1 VTSHLHTC
9 SQIPVCRSA
18 DKQLSHKSDTQ
29 SDSSSGNENRQ
40 GYHIASTPLHNKPQK
55 LFRSYVQRI
64 FKALGLSA
72 GFNLLAKLFGWPV
85 HEEKKAVMKK
95 DRVMATLRCVV
106 HLVSTSGAIAPL
118 ILNASNYY
126 IGGELSGSASQDSQ
140 KLGALLF
147 AAKLHKLFM
156 LACLS
161 TIVITY
167 IRKDLA
173 FGEGVPF
180 GTIFSAGQFK
190 DLTFLWSPELWGS
203 VYQ

>member
-1 VTSHLHTC
+1 
-9 SQIPVCRSA
+9 
-18 DKQLSHKSDTQ
+18 
-29 SDSSSGNENRQ
+29 
-40 GYHIASTPLHNKPQK
+40 
-55 LFRSYVQRI
+55 VQRI

-106 HLVSTSGAIAPL
+106 HLVSTSGAIALL

-147 AAKLHKLFM
+147 AAKLHELFM
-156 LACLS
+156 LASLS
-161 TIVITY
+161 TIFITY
-167 IRKDLA
+167 IRKELA

-190 DLTFLWSPELWGS
+190 DLTFLWSPELWGA
-203 VYQ
+203 VYQQWQKKQTK

>member
-1 VTSHLHTC
+1 
-9 SQIPVCRSA
+9 
-18 DKQLSHKSDTQ
+18 
-29 SDSSSGNENRQ
+29 
-40 GYHIASTPLHNKPQK
+40 
-55 LFRSYVQRI
+55 
-64 FKALGLSA
+64 
-72 GFNLLAKLFGWPV
+72 
-85 HEEKKAVMKK
+85 MKK

-147 AAKLHKLFM
+147 AAKLHELFM